1 MATCVFVSF
10 VKLASKYNTQ
20 ALFNCKCFSQ
30 AFKMETM
37 AVSVILFS
45 LLVLQVQPISEA
57 ECEYKV
63 FLENGIHADRR
74 LMNHVFLNKSV
85 NHPKLCF
92 SKCVSNCF
100 CESFNFCGNKC
111 ELSSSTKESSAAD
124 YKTETNCKYYD
135 MKRVDQSEVIINE
148 DTIR

>member
-1 MATCVFVSF
+1 MFLYDSLNWLPNTTSKRYLTTSVFRRHS
-10 VKLASKYNTQ
+10 
-20 ALFNCKCFSQ
+20 
-30 AFKMETM
+30 KMETM
-37 AVSVILFS
+37 VVSAILFS
-45 LLVLQVQPISEA
+45 LLVLQVQSISEA

-63 FLENGIHADRR
+63 DLENGIHADRR

-85 NHPKLCF
+85 NHPMLCF

-135 MKRVDQSEVIINE
+135 IKRVDQSEVIINE
-148 DTIR
+148 DKIR